1 MIFYLFLGFGQS
13 KKNTKEE
20 KNMRKVRID
29 NIALQKSLEQ
39 DRRINCEIFAFGT
52 TKNHDIVESDKN
64 QQVCF

>member
-1 MIFYLFLGFGQS
+1 
-13 KKNTKEE
+13 
-20 KNMRKVRID
+20 MRKVRID

-52 TKNHDIVESDKN
+52 AKNHDIVESDKN